1 MTFRNPENI
10 QPVVDGEVLVSF
22 AEDPKIGTD
31 GTFGDDWYTLGILN
45 DGSRVELNRTI
56 DKNKTSGWGYGVV
69 AVDTRPGELTA
80 TAETLEDN
88 EATRAIAWPTRKPGD
103 GARIEGAQI
112 LYHDEKVARPF
123 VALVEKMQDGTT
135 RIRASR
141 ERAIATMEDIG
152 FGQEVSGRQVSF
164 DFQTG
169 RNKDAFDELVL
180 TDGAAETY
188 SESIIRFDTGADGST
203 RRTSEEAP
211 EVEDVTGPADEA
223 GATAGSEAGSETASQ

>member
-22 AEDPKIGTD
+22 AEDPKIGAD
-31 GTFGDDWYTLGILN
+31 GTFGNDWYTLGILN
-45 DGSRVELNRTI
+45 DGSRVELSRTI
-56 DKNKTSGWGYGVV
+56 EKNKTSGWGYGVV

-88 EATRAIAWPTRKPGD
+88 EATRAIAWPTRKEGD
-103 GARIEGAQI
+103 GTRIPGAQI

-123 VALVEKMQDGTT
+123 VALVEKLQDGTT

-152 FGQEVSGRQVSF
+152 FGQEVSGRQVTF

-180 TDGAAETY
+180 TEGSAEQY
-188 SESIIRFDTGADGST
+188 NEAIIRFATEANDSS

-211 EVEDVTGPADEA
+211 EIDDVTGSDDEA
-223 GATAGSEAGSETASQ
+223 ESGAGA

>member
-1 MTFRNPENI
+1 MAFQRNPENV

-22 AEDPKIGTD
+22 ADDPKIGFD
-31 GTFGDDWYTLGILN
+31 GTFNDDWETLGILN
-45 DGSRVELNRTI
+45 DGSRVELNRVV

-88 EATRAIAWPTRKPGD
+88 EAVQRIAWPHRQAG
-103 GARIEGAQI
+103 EGAVVDGEASI
-112 LYHDEKVARPF
+112 LYHDEEVAQPF
-123 VALVEKMQDGTT
+123 VAMVEKQQTGRL

-141 ERAIATMEDIG
+141 LPAIATMEDIG
-152 FGQEVSGRQVSF
+152 YGQEVTGRTVTF

-180 TDGAAETY
+180 NDAKVAAAEKD
-188 SESIIRFDTGADGST
+188 SLIRFGEAANGGTAETGEDSSDSSRGTAESGPD
-203 RRTSEEAP
+203 SEVP
-211 EVEDVTGPADEA
+211 
-223 GATAGSEAGSETASQ
+223 GA

>member
-22 AEDPKIGTD
+22 AEDPKIGAD

-45 DGSRVELNRTI
+45 DGSRVELSRTI
-56 DKNKTSGWGYGVV
+56 EKNKTSGWGYGVV

-152 FGQEVSGRQVSF
+152 FGQEVSGRQVTF

-180 TDGAAETY
+180 AEGAAEQY
-188 SESIIRFDTGADGST
+188 NEAIIRFATEANDSS

-211 EVEDVTGPADEA
+211 EIDDVTGSDADAEA
-223 GATAGSEAGSETASQ
+223 GAGA

>member
-22 AEDPKIGTD
+22 AEDPKIGAD

-45 DGSRVELNRTI
+45 DGSRVELSRTI
-56 DKNKTSGWGYGVV
+56 EKNKTSGWGYGVV

-123 VALVEKMQDGTT
+123 VALVEKLQDGTT

-152 FGQEVSGRQVSF
+152 FGQEVSGRQVTF

-180 TDGAAETY
+180 TEGAAETY
-188 SESIIRFDTGADGST
+188 NEAIIRFATEANDST

-211 EVEDVTGPADEA
+211 EIDDVTGSDAEAEA
-223 GATAGSEAGSETASQ
+223 GAEAGTEDLGA

>member
-22 AEDPKIGTD
+22 AEDPKIGAD

-88 EATRAIAWPTRKPGD
+88 EATRAIAWPTRKEGD
-103 GARIEGAQI
+103 GTRIPGAQI

-123 VALVEKMQDGTT
+123 VALVEKLQDGTT

-203 RRTSEEAP
+203 RRTSEDAP
-211 EVEDVTGPADEA
+211 EIEDVTGPADEA

>member
-22 AEDPKIGTD
+22 AEDPKIGAD

-203 RRTSEEAP
+203 RRTSEDAP
-211 EVEDVTGPADEA
+211 EIDDVTGPADED

>member
-10 QPVVDGEVLVSF
+10 QPIVDGEVLVSF
-22 AEDPKIGTD
+22 AEDPKIGAD
-31 GTFGDDWYTLGILN
+31 GTFGKDWYTLGILN

-56 DKNKTSGWGYGVV
+56 DKNKINGWGYGVV

-80 TAETLEDN
+80 TAETLEEN
-88 EATRAIAWPTRKPGD
+88 EATRAIAWPTRKD
-103 GARIEGAQI
+103 GEGKRVEGAQI

-123 VALVEKMQDGTT
+123 VAMVEKMQDGTT

-180 TDGAAETY
+180 TDGAADQYTE
-188 SESIIRFDTGADGST
+188 EIIRFDESANDSK
-203 RRTSEEAP
+203 RRTAEETP
-211 EVEDVTGPADEA
+211 EIGTDKVSGGASTGVEVG
-223 GATAGSEAGSETASQ
+223 GATDQ

>member
-22 AEDPKIGTD
+22 AEDPKIGAD
-31 GTFGDDWYTLGILN
+31 GSFGKDWYTLGILN
-45 DGSRVELNRTI
+45 DGSRVELNRVI

-88 EATRAIAWPTRKPGD
+88 EATRAIAWPTRKPGE
-103 GARIEGAQI
+103 GKRIEGAQI

-123 VALVEKMQDGTT
+123 VAMVEKLQDGTT

-180 TDGAAETY
+180 TGGAAEKTNDAL
-188 SESIIRFDTGADGST
+188 IRFATSANDST

-211 EVEDVTGPADEA
+211 EIDDVTGPAA
-223 GATAGSEAGSETASQ
+223 GADAGAGTRPEASEG

>member
-22 AEDPKIGTD
+22 ADDPKIGAD

-88 EATRAIAWPTRKPGD
+88 EATRAIAWPTRKEGD
-103 GARIEGAQI
+103 GTRIPGAQI
-112 LYHDEKVARPF
+112 LYHDEKVARPY
-123 VALVEKMQDGTT
+123 VALVEKLQDGTT

-180 TDGAAETY
+180 TDGSAETY
-188 SESIIRFDTGADGST
+188 SEEIIRFDTGADGST

-211 EVEDVTGPADEA
+211 EIDDVTGPKAEA
-223 GATAGSEAGSETASQ
+223 GATAGSETASQ

>member
-22 AEDPKIGTD
+22 ADDPKIGAD

-45 DGSRVELNRTI
+45 DGSRVELSRTI
-56 DKNKTSGWGYGVV
+56 EKNKTSGWGYGVV

-123 VALVEKMQDGTT
+123 VALVEKLQDGTT

-152 FGQEVSGRQVSF
+152 FGQEVSGRQVTF

-180 TDGAAETY
+180 AEGASESY
-188 SESIIRFDTGADGST
+188 SESIIRFATEANDST

-211 EVEDVTGPADEA
+211 EIDDVTGANDEA
-223 GATAGSEAGSETASQ
+223 DAEAAAQ